1 MSRRFSIG
9 ELAREFGVTLR
20 AIRHYEDEGL
30 LTPLR
35 DGQRRIFSQRDR
47 TRLALVLRGR
57 RLGFS
62 LAEAKEIIDLYAA
75 PHGEVGQLRRLL
87 GKLAEKRTELDGKRR
102 DLEASIDNMDK
113 YAVRCRRRLAE
124 LEAAGKPADPDRAAR

>member
-1 MSRRFSIG
+1 MSRSFSIG

-35 DGQRRIFSQRDR
+35 DGLRRIFSQRDR

-113 YAVRCRRRLAE
+113 YAVRCRLAE